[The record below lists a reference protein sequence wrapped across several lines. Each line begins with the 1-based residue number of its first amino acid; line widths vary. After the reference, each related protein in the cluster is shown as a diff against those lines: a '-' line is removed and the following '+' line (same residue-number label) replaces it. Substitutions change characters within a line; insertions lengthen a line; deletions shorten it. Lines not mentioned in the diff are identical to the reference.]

1 MGKKPEKQMTR
12 IESEKVLINNSDKT
26 IFSFLTNF
34 NNFEKLMPEQII
46 NWVSDEDSCSF
57 TIKGMAQLGMRIN
70 QKEPYSKIV
79 IVADGKVPFQFE
91 LICLL
96 NFVGLEQTET
106 QFVFIADLN
115 PMLKMMAKAPLE
127 NFVNLLVKKLKEMFD

>member
-1 MGKKPEKQMTR
+1 MTR

-26 IFSFLTNF
+26 IFYFLSNF
-34 NNFEKLMPEQII
+34 NNFEKLMPEQVI

-57 TIKGMAQLGMRIN
+57 TIKGMSQLGMRIK

-91 LICLL
+91 LICLQ
-96 NFVGLEQTET
+96 NFVGLEQTEA
-106 QFVFIADLN
+106 QLVFNADLN
-115 PMLKMMAKAPLE
+115 PMLKMMAKTPLE